1 MVPVCYCGKCLNF
14 YLLYDC
20 EVSVSPASGLRGLS
34 ECSCQREVSNIIIAN
49 LDETKFKFNTN
60 EIFNEISKWF
70 HSNLLM
76 LNYDKTYFLQFLTK
90 TDYEINLKYRLVTEK
105 LLLLKV

>member
-1 MVPVCYCGKCLNF
+1 MTVSPSRTVHLTTRKPNGCYCGKCLNF
-14 YLLYDC
+14 CLLYDC
-20 EVSVSPASGLRGLS
+20 EVSVSPADGLRGLS

-60 EIFNEISKWF
+60 EIFNGISKWF

-76 LNYDKTYFLQFLTK
+76 LNYDKTYFA
-90 TDYEINLKYRLVTEK
+90 IPN
-105 LLLLKV
+105 